1 MEIYLQTIASKT
13 YELLK
18 KLMNDPHLD
27 RFNLV
32 GGTSLSL
39 QMGHR
44 KSVDLDMFN
53 YGEPFDLEEMK
64 AYLQSEYGLKE
75 KIAQN
80 QTLIGM
86 IGDVKVDFIKAY
98 NKLTEPLI
106 VTEDGIRLVSY
117 KDIAAMK
124 LLAIGKEGTRRKDF
138 IDVAY
143 LSTKMSFGEMLQ
155 RYLQA
160 YDLNSTVQAIRGLLY
175 FDDIKNEESLD
186 LVGAKMEWRYIER
199 RLYRMVDHPDVVF
212 DTPPVKPV
220 KAKPSSL

>member
-18 KLMNDPHLD
+18 TLMNDPRLE

-44 KSVDLDMFN
+44 KSVDLDMLN

-64 AYLQSEYGLKE
+64 AYLQAEYGFQDR
-75 KIAQN
+75 IAQN

-86 IGDVKVDFIKAY
+86 IDGIKVDFIKAY

-138 IDVAY
+138 IDVAF
-143 LSTKMSFGEMLQ
+143 LSTKMSFGEMLD
-155 RYLQA
+155 RYVKA

-175 FDDIKNEESLD
+175 FDDIKNEESVD
-186 LVGAKMEWRYIER
+186 LIGAKMEWRLIER
-199 RLYRMVDHPDVVF
+199 RLYQMVDHPDRIF
-212 DTPPVKPV
+212 EDPPTKHA
-220 KAKPSSL
+220 KA

>member
-1 MEIYLQTIASKT
+1 MKIYSETIASKT
-13 YELLK
+13 YELLR
-18 KLMNDPHLD
+18 KLMNDPHLE

-32 GGTSLSL
+32 GGTSLFL

-44 KSVDLDMFN
+44 KSVDLDLFN
-53 YGEPFDLEEMK
+53 YGEPFDLMEMK
-64 AYLQSEYGLKE
+64 AYLQTEYGLQD

-86 IGDVKVDFIKAY
+86 IDNIKVDFIRAY

-138 IDVAY
+138 IDVAF
-143 LSTKMSFGEMLQ
+143 LSTKMSFGEMLE
-155 RYLQA
+155 RYLKA

-175 FDDIKNEESLD
+175 FDDIKNEESVD
-186 LVGAKMEWRYIER
+186 LIGAKMDWPCIER
-199 RLYRMVDHPDVVF
+199 RLYQMVDNPGRIF
-212 DTPPVKPV
+212 ETAPVRNRK
-220 KAKPSSL
+220 K

>member
-1 MEIYLQTIASKT
+1 MKIYSETIASKT

-18 KLMNDPHLD
+18 ALMQDTFLE

-53 YGEPFDLEEMK
+53 YGEPFDLAEMK
-64 AYLQSEYGLKE
+64 AYLQAKYGLQDR
-75 KIAQN
+75 ISQN
-80 QTLIGM
+80 QTIIGM
-86 IGDVKVDFIKAY
+86 IDNVKVDFIKAY

-138 IDVAY
+138 IDIAF
-143 LSTKMSFGEMLQ
+143 LSTKMSFSEMLQ
-155 RYLQA
+155 RYVKA

-175 FDDIKNEESLD
+175 FDDIKNEESVD
-186 LVGAKMEWRYIER
+186 LIGAKMDWRRIER
-199 RLYRMVDHPDVVF
+199 RLYQMVDNPDRIF
-212 DTPPVKPV
+212 DSPPVR
-220 KAKPSSL
+220 A

>member
-1 MEIYLQTIASKT
+1 MKVYSETIASKT
-13 YELLK
+13 YELLR
-18 KLMNDPHLD
+18 KLMNDPHLE

-44 KSVDLDMFN
+44 KSVDLDLFN
-53 YGEPFDLEEMK
+53 YGEPFDLMEMK
-64 AYLQSEYGLKE
+64 AYLQTEYGLQD

-86 IGDVKVDFIKAY
+86 IDNVKVDFIRAY

-138 IDVAY
+138 IDVAF
-143 LSTKMSFGEMLQ
+143 LSTKMSFSEMLD
-155 RYLQA
+155 RYLKA

-175 FDDIKNEESLD
+175 FDDIKNEESVD
-186 LVGAKMEWRYIER
+186 LIGTKMDWRLIER
-199 RLYRMVDHPDVVF
+199 RLYQMVDNPDCIF
-212 DTPPVKPV
+212 ETPPVKN
-220 KAKPSSL
+220 S

>member
-1 MEIYLQTIASKT
+1 MKIFTETVASTT
-13 YELLK
+13 YELLR
-18 KLMNDPHLD
+18 KLMNDPVLKD
-27 RFNLV
+27 FNLV
-32 GGTSLSL
+32 GGTSLTL
-39 QMGHR
+39 QLGYR
-44 KSVDLDMFN
+44 KSVDLDMFY
-53 YGEPFDLEEMK
+53 YGEHFDAAFFKDHLSK
-64 AYLQSEYGLKE
+64 TYGLDSE
-75 KIAQN
+75 ATYGGAILAYIQ
-80 QTLIGM
+80 G
-86 IGDVKVDFIKAY
+86 VKTDFIKAY

-138 IDVAY
+138 IDVAF

-199 RLYRMVDHPDVVF
+199 RLYQMVDHQDVIF
-212 DTPPVKPV
+212 DTPPLKP
-220 KAKPSSL
+220 KKTFRP

>member
-1 MEIYLQTIASKT
+1 MKIYSETIASKT
-13 YELLK
+13 YELLR
-18 KLMNDPHLD
+18 KLMNDPHLE

-44 KSVDLDMFN
+44 KSVDLDLFN
-53 YGEPFDLEEMK
+53 YGEPFDLMEMK
-64 AYLQSEYGLKE
+64 AYLQTEYGLQD

-86 IGDVKVDFIKAY
+86 IDNIKVDFIKAY
-98 NKLTEPLI
+98 NKLTEPLVI
-106 VTEDGIRLVSY
+106 TKDGIRLVSY

-138 IDVAY
+138 IDVAL
-143 LSTKMSFGEMLQ
+143 LSTKMSFSEMLE
-155 RYLQA
+155 RYLKA

-175 FDDIKNEESLD
+175 FDDIKNEESVD
-186 LVGAKMEWRYIER
+186 LIGAKMDWRLIER
-199 RLYRMVDHPDVVF
+199 RLYQMVDNPDCIF
-212 DTPPVKPV
+212 ETPPVKN
-220 KAKPSSL
+220 S

>member
-18 KLMNDPHLD
+18 TLMNDPRLE

-44 KSVDLDMFN
+44 KSVDLDMLN

-64 AYLQSEYGLKE
+64 AYLQAEYGFQDR
-75 KIAQN
+75 IAQN

-86 IGDVKVDFIKAY
+86 IDGIKVDFIKAY

-138 IDVAY
+138 IDVAF
-143 LSTKMSFGEMLQ
+143 LSTKMSFGEMLD
-155 RYLQA
+155 RYVKA
-160 YDLNSTVQAIRGLLY
+160 YDLNNTVQAIRGLLY
-175 FDDIKNEESLD
+175 FDDIKNEESVD
-186 LVGAKMEWRYIER
+186 LIGAKMEWRLIER
-199 RLYRMVDHPDVVF
+199 RLYQMVDHPDRIF
-212 DTPPVKPV
+212 EDPPTKHA
-220 KAKPSSL
+220 KA